1 MAAQLLAGP
10 AIRLLLIVGL
20 VAGIA
25 LFADFGALFDQVVTM
40 GENFISGLIS
50 PF

>member
-10 AIRLLLIVGL
+10 IIRLLLIVGL
-20 VAGIA
+20 VAAIL
-25 LFADFGALFDQVVTM
+25 LFVDVGALFDQGLSM